1 MTNMVMD
8 FSLKIFLVW
17 ESQQWERHLVLKKI
31 AEHVLSRHLSLSKEN
46 IVVVVD
52 QLDFSLAHGA
62 VGNDLSYSPFFN
74 PLMVHIINICYA
86 FENLID

>member
-1 MTNMVMD
+1 
-8 FSLKIFLVW
+8 
-17 ESQQWERHLVLKKI
+17 LKKI

-62 VGNDLSYSPFFN
+62 VGKPSYLASFFFTPYTYEERYLN
-74 PLMVHIINICYA
+74 NQ
-86 FENLID
+86 FG